1 MSDMSAITRQKAA
14 NLLEFPVEVKACNR
28 QPGSSGHGN
37 ADMKFWIPAL
47 WIFIMSGI
55 LIWICTVPAHAGGLY
70 IYEMGNPSD
79 TGYAGAGLAGRA
91 GDAGTVFTNPAGMT
105 RFKEPTLQAGI
116 TPFYLN
122 APFNPDENTT
132 VDGSDGDSNLVFA
145 GANFAYIH
153 PLTDKAMLGVS
164 LGNHFGLLLD
174 WGDNWVGHYVST
186 EIALLAPQ
194 LQPTAAYRVTDWLSI
209 GAGAALTLGYFKDKA
224 DVRNLNPARGDGSWE
239 ISDTDFAVQGNFGI
253 MVEPSER
260 TRIGVR
266 YLTETDLDFE
276 DEPDFSNVG
285 PLLGTGRKIDLGM
298 KMPQSIMA
306 GVYHRFN
313 DQWAMLGS
321 VGWEDWS
328 RFGLVN
334 VDVSGT
340 EPEARLDA
348 GLDDTWHI
356 GVGAEYQY
364 NPQLMLTAGFSY
376 DSSMMDSDTRPINLP
391 LGEMY
396 RYAAGFKYRKSD
408 DLTLGGG
415 LSFLWMG
422 DMDVKQAGNPKEGF
436 VSGQY
441 DDVFLTFLSF
451 YIQWH

>member
-1 MSDMSAITRQKAA
+1 MSVITKQITD
-14 NLLEFPVEVKACNR
+14 NLLRLPKEAKGCNR
-28 QPGSSGHGN
+28 QPGLLRHG
-37 ADMKFWIPAL
+37 DVDRKL
-47 WIFIMSGI
+47 WILALCILVSGGI
-55 LIWICTVPAHAGGLY
+55 LNGICPSLAHAGALY
-70 IYEMGNPSD
+70 IYEMANPSD
-79 TGYAGAGLAGRA
+79 TGYAGAGLAARA

-105 RFKEPTLQAGI
+105 RFKEPTIQAGI

-132 VDGSDGDSNLVFA
+132 VDGSDGDSNLIFA

-153 PLTDKAMLGVS
+153 PVSDDLKLGVS
-164 LGNHFGLLLD
+164 LGNHFGLVLD
-174 WGDNWVGHYVST
+174 WGDNWVGRYVST
-186 EIALLAPQ
+186 EVALLAPQ
-194 LQPTAAYRVTDWLSI
+194 LQPTAAYKVNDWLSI
-209 GAGAALTLGYFKDKA
+209 GAGAGLTLGYLKDKA
-224 DVRNLNPARGDGSWE
+224 EVRNLNPAMGDGSWE
-239 ISDTDFAVQGNFGI
+239 FSDTDFAVQGNFGI
-253 MVEPSER
+253 MIEPSER

-285 PLLGTGRKIDLGM
+285 PLLDRGMKLDLGM

-306 GVYHRFN
+306 GDYHRFN

-321 VGWEDWS
+321 VGWDDWS

-334 VDVSGT
+334 VDLSGT
-340 EPEARLDA
+340 EPEARIDL
-348 GLDDTWHI
+348 GFDDTWHL

-364 NPQLMLTAGFSY
+364 NPDLMLTAGFSY

-391 LGEMY
+391 LGDMY

-422 DMDVKQAGNPKEGF
+422 DLEVKQAGNPKEGF

-441 DDVFLTFLSF
+441 DNTFLTFLSF
-451 YIQWH
+451 YVQWN

>member
-1 MSDMSAITRQKAA
+1 MSVITKQKAD
-14 NLLEFPVEVKACNR
+14 NLLGFPVEVKACDR
-28 QPGSSGHGN
+28 QPGSPRHGN
-37 ADMKFWIPAL
+37 ADMKFWLLAL
-47 WIFIMSGI
+47 WILISGGI
-55 LIWICTVPAHAGGLY
+55 LNVICTGPAHAGALY

-105 RFKEPTLQAGI
+105 RFKEPTVQAGI

-132 VDGSDGDSNLVFA
+132 VDGSDGDTNLIFA

-153 PLTDKAMLGVS
+153 PVSDNAMLGVS
-164 LGNHFGLLLD
+164 IGNHFGLLLD

-186 EIALLAPQ
+186 EVALLAPQ
-194 LQPTAAYRVTDWLSI
+194 LQPTAAYKVNDWLSI
-209 GAGAALTLGYFKDKA
+209 GAGAGLTLGYLKDKA
-224 DVRNLNPARGDGSWE
+224 DVKNLNPTRGDGSWE

-253 MVEPSER
+253 MIEPSER

-285 PLLGTGRKIDLGM
+285 PLLGTGREIDLGM

-313 DQWAMLGS
+313 DQWAGLGS
-321 VGWEDWS
+321 VGWDDWS

-340 EPEARLDA
+340 EPDARIDL
-348 GLDDTWHI
+348 GFDDTWHF

-364 NPQLMLTAGFSY
+364 NPDVLLTAGFSY

-391 LGEMY
+391 LGDMY

-422 DMDVKQAGNPKEGF
+422 DMEVKQAGNPKEGF

-441 DDVFLTFLSF
+441 DNTFLTFLSF
-451 YIQWH
+451 YVQWN